1 MPQKVGFRWKC
12 RLAHFTLFCD
22 AWHQHGCRGGLGVC
36 SYYRTL
42 YDKYHNRNLLSC
54 ALMSCGNTATLSSL
68 LSFECVHT
76 LTQVARWSGGRMSN
90 VVFLRW
96 GNVGPTLPDGQ
107 ITNVVYWRWG
117 NVGPTLVKAYA
128 KSIAF
133 HSILLKLCF
142 AYILRLSDD
151 KIIIKIVIKYFDQ
164 MLVTNVVRT
173 LSQRSIEIYF
183 KTFLNHRI
191 PRI

>member
-90 VVFLRW
+90 VVFRRW
-96 GNVGPTLPDGQ
+96 GNVRQTLSGGRMLCSDIEATLAQ
-107 ITNVVYWRWG
+107 RCLVVEVRMLCTDVEATLAQHSY
-117 NVGPTLVKAYA
+117 NVGPTSAW
-128 KSIAF
+128 
-133 HSILLKLCF
+133 
-142 AYILRLSDD
+142 
-151 KIIIKIVIKYFDQ
+151 
-164 MLVTNVVRT
+164 T
-173 LSQRSIEIYF
+173 LSTRG
-183 KTFLNHRI
+183 LDD
-191 PRI
+191 